1 MSKTLR
7 LILGDQLNINHSWF
21 SEINPDTFYVMMEMK
36 QETGYVRH
44 HIQKVVGFFLAMR
57 NFAEALQSQ
66 GHQVIYWKL
75 DHPDNT
81 QSLPGNL
88 HFLIEKHDIGK
99 FEYLLPDEY
108 RLDRQLANFCKS
120 LSIPSRDFDSEHFLT
135 SREFLA

>member
-7 LILGDQLNINHSWF
+7 LILGDQLNIQHSWF
-21 SEINPDTFYVMMEMK
+21 EKTNPDMTYVMMEIK

-57 NFAEALQSQ
+57 NFADALQSQ

-81 QSLPGNL
+81 QSLTGNIS
-88 HFLIEKHDIGK
+88 FLIEKENFNR
-99 FEYLLPDEY
+99 FEYLLPD
-108 RLDRQLANFCKS
+108 
-120 LSIPSRDFDSEHFLT
+120 
-135 SREFLA
+135 